1 VSKGVLRIAG
11 PFSPGASIGEI
22 DKLSERITGNRDNTL
37 PGWDNVRIAHHSPG
51 TRNADPRRAWKHD
64 AGVGFT

>member
-1 VSKGVLRIAG
+1 MNEGVLRIAG
-11 PFSPGASIGEI
+11 SFSPGASIGEI
-22 DKLSERITGNRDNTL
+22 DKLSERIGYWDNTL

-51 TRNADPRRAWKHD
+51 TRNADPRRAWKRD

>member
-51 TRNADPRRAWKHD
+51 TRNADPRRAWKRD
-64 AGVGFT
+64 AGVGFN